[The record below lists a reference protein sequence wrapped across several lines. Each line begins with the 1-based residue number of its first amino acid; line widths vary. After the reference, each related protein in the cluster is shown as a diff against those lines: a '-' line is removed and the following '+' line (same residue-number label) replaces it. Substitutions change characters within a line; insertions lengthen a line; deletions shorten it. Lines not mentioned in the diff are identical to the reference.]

1 MKMVFKLPLGSLFTH
16 GDRKLRY
23 TGMADDEIV
32 NLIDVRTGGPVQ
44 ILDEKTGERVLAS
57 VPWML
62 NEYKGGILR
71 PLALA
76 PGQSTDE
83 QRRCLAALDPD
94 ACEDRD
100 PRSTW
105 RFGIAFRAAA
115 ASIPKTDHAYEIWL
129 DENYGH
135 ADGDLKFPRPSGSSL
150 RRWIRYLEKRGKRT
164 SSVVSLTG
172 RKKGYSQLEPEVDCA
187 VHAAAIWYWAT
198 RGATKAAAYAHLQD
212 LIDALNAG
220 LPTAAGRITPYRLP
234 SKEALRRRINK
245 LYCRETY
252 AQKHGKADGDRR
264 FKESGEPL
272 PADPILDLAYMD
284 TTQLEQ
290 VIVFDENWQLPAC
303 KVWITAIMDV
313 KSKAIIGFVLFAGP
327 RRSETSIECLINAM
341 TPGDVPPEKAA
352 RHPILAYMYGKPA
365 RILPDNELA
374 LLGPSMVP
382 ALNEAGIDLILP
394 PVGMPTAKAALE
406 RFFRTLKKALEQ
418 VSGTMI
424 DPKRAKDLGYEAIGD
439 ACLTLAQLRE
449 IVRAVI
455 ADYHILPHKGL
466 DGKCPAQVWEADAE
480 SLGGASFEDFSGL
493 RRLLGRTKTALL
505 TTDGIEFQRIRYKPI
520 TGDTSLLDDLACN
533 TPVRSRRSDG
543 SATVDVSVRYSPG
556 NVDILYVYNPLSGDF
571 AEFRSTQPEYTDG
584 LSEWEHDEFTRQAR
598 RRNERFCSKEDRLRS
613 VAQTLRMIDELAPQT
628 AFQGRKAMAGLYIS
642 RQIKRL
648 SGEACQ
654 ALTPPHPDGIGPAIP
669 QSTAEGLRQDLPVP
683 PKVPKSASRI
693 PAKHLP
699 PARPEGYGYPSD
711 STPEVDWGAVPA
723 ETGATDPEAGCLLD
737 LEPDALSG
745 EEVL

>member
-1 MKMVFKLPLGSLFTH
+1 MVFKLPIGAQFIH
-16 GDRKLRY
+16 KDRKLRY

-32 NLIDVRTGGPVQ
+32 NIIDVRTGGPVQ
-44 ILDEKTGERVLAS
+44 ILDEKTGQRMSATL
-57 VPWML
+57 PWML
-62 NEYKGGILR
+62 QEFKEGILR
-71 PLALA
+71 PLAPPL
-76 PGQSTDE
+76 GQSTDE
-83 QRRCLAALDPD
+83 RHRCFAALDPD

-100 PRSTW
+100 QRSTW
-105 RFGIAFRAAA
+105 RFGLAFRAAA
-115 ASIPKTDHAYEIWL
+115 ANIPKTDQAYEIWL

-164 SSVVSLTG
+164 SSVVSLAG
-172 RKKGYSQLEPEVDCA
+172 RKKGFSQLEPEVDCA

-198 RGATKAAAYAHLQD
+198 PGVTKAAAYAHLQD

-220 LPTAAGRITPYRLP
+220 LPTAARRITPYKMP
-234 SKEALRRRINK
+234 SKEALRKRINK

-252 AQKHGKADGDRR
+252 TQKHGKADGDRR

-272 PADPILDLAYMD
+272 RADRILELAYMD

-290 VIVFDENWQLPAC
+290 VIVFDEDWQLPAC

-313 KSKAIIGFVLFAGP
+313 RSKAIIGFVLFAGP
-327 RRSETSIECLINAM
+327 RRSETSIECLIDAM

-352 RHPILAYMYGKPA
+352 RHPILAYMFGKPA
-365 RILPDNELA
+365 AILPDNELA

-382 ALNEAGIDLILP
+382 ALNEAGIDLLLP
-394 PVGMPTAKAALE
+394 PVSMPTAKAALE

-418 VSGTMI
+418 VPGTMI
-424 DPKRAKDLGYEAIGD
+424 DPKRAKDLGYEAIGN
-439 ACLTLAQLRE
+439 ACLTLAQLRT

-466 DGKCPAQVWEADAE
+466 GGKCPAQVWEADAE
-480 SLGGASFEDFSGL
+480 AVGGASFEDFGQL

-520 TGDTSLLDDLACN
+520 SGDTSLLDDLARN
-533 TPVRSRRSDG
+533 TPVRSRRRDG
-543 SATVDVSVRYSPG
+543 SATVEVSVRYSPG

-571 AEFRSTQPEYTDG
+571 AEFLSTQPEYTDG

-598 RRNERFCSKEDRLRS
+598 RRNEKFCSKEDRLRS
-613 VAQTLRMIDELAPQT
+613 VAQTLRLIDELAPQT

-648 SGEACQ
+648 SGEACL
-654 ALTPPHPDGIGPAIP
+654 ALPAPGADGFGPAIP
-669 QSTAEGLRQDLPVP
+669 QSTAEGLRQDLPTP

-699 PARPEGYGYPSD
+699 PARPEGYGGQPYGA
-711 STPEVDWGAVPA
+711 PEVDWGAVPA
-723 ETGATDPEAGCLLD
+723 DVAAADPEAGCLLD